1 MRQEELP
8 GDFIVVEGADGAG
21 TTTQSK
27 RLAEHLGAEWTFEPT
42 DMDIGRKVD
51 EMISSDDHSPET
63 VALGFAAD
71 RMLHLEEKIIPM
83 LEKGVNV
90 VSDRYLHSSL
100 VYQPVMGADRY
111 WVKKLNRKA
120 LRPDLTLVL
129 DISAEIGMSRV
140 EQRGMDGNVFEN
152 LDFQQEVVK
161 RYRQLDEDDRTV
173 LIDASRSKDEVFQS
187 IRNAVE
193 KELDF

>member
-1 MRQEELP
+1 MRQEELS

-71 RMLHLEEKIIPM
+71 RMVHLEEKIIPM

-90 VSDRYLHSSL
+90 VSDRYLQSSL
-100 VYQPVMGADRY
+100 VYQPIMGADRD

-120 LRPDLTLVL
+120 LIPDLTLVL
-129 DISAEIGMSRV
+129 DISAEVGMSRV

-161 RYRQLDEDDRTV
+161 RYRQLDEDERTV
-173 LIDASRSKDEVFQS
+173 LIDASGSKDEVFQ
-187 IRNAVE
+187 IMRNAVE

>member
-27 RLAEHLGAEWTFEPT
+27 RLAEQLGAEWTFEPT

-51 EMISSDDHSPET
+51 EMISSDSYSPET

-71 RMLHLEEKIIPM
+71 RMVHLEEKVIPM
-83 LEKGVNV
+83 LENGVNV

-100 VYQPVMGADRY
+100 VYQPVMGADRD
-111 WVKKLNRKA
+111 WVKKLNRTA
-120 LRPDLTLVL
+120 LKPDLTLVL
-129 DISAEIGMSRV
+129 DISAEVGMSRV

-152 LDFQQEVVK
+152 LDFQQKVVK
-161 RYRQLDEDDRTV
+161 RYRQLEEDDKTV
-173 LIDASRSKDEVFQS
+173 LVDASRSKDKVFQS
-187 IRNAVE
+187 LRSAVE